1 MQLPGSAMGYNR
13 YAYCLNNPLIYTDPT
28 GYSIWTDN
36 WFTRFMDWVNGNTVG
51 LRQKMVDI
59 GVPDFNMDIN
69 SVKGFGYQIG
79 HNPTVYPGEFN
90 NQGYA
95 NGQVNGAINSM
106 NQNRSFYDEL
116 VVDYNWRVENSI
128 ASYEQSSI
136 AQSGGDWITGGKN
149 TATIGGTIAGMIEM
163 GKVSDGMWYSPK
175 TGNWHSM
182 TTANGATGS
191 RNAVLNS
198 AKTANNVAKG
208 FFYAGVLI
216 STGDMVYYYATG
228 GTGYEK
234 VAWTAADITFGAI
247 ATWGGPPG
255 MAIGLVYMIATTPQ
269 TFHTPP
275 AYITDPTS
283 PWNTTTRIDNT
294 GINNGGGF

>member
-51 LRQKMVDI
+51 LRQKMADI

-116 VVDYNWRVENSI
+116 VADYNWRVENSI
-128 ASYEQSSI
+128 ASYEQSSV
-136 AQSGGDWITGGKN
+136 ASNSGGKFPITNLPNSQIAN
-149 TATIGGTIAGMIEM
+149 TLLSGLAQ
-163 GKVSDGMWYSPK
+163 V
-175 TGNWHSM
+175 
-182 TTANGATGS
+182 ANG
-191 RNAVLNS
+191 NFVQLNELIAPTFRFQRDFVS
-198 AKTANNVAKG
+198 GVIYNGFGNRLKTVPYNNTEIQVSISNYSLGNKSDKYEFYTFKSGNVANRNGSAVFPYYIKVVNI
-208 FFYAGVLI
+208 YSNPLI
-216 STGDMVYYYATG
+216 RINFGDFESFNKAHFTIFNQYY
-228 GTGYEK
+228 K
-234 VAWTAADITFGAI
+234 
-247 ATWGGPPG
+247 
-255 MAIGLVYMIATTPQ
+255 
-269 TFHTPP
+269 
-275 AYITDPTS
+275 
-283 PWNTTTRIDNT
+283 
-294 GINNGGGF
+294 